1 MLDLIFANSDP
12 RVSGHTLETAFSG
25 RDCLV
30 NLIPYNP
37 TAVGAL
43 HGYAVP
49 QDDAV
54 QIFADVVEQK
64 WGVRVKVRWSSA
76 AGRGVDG
83 ACGQLVVEQPSR
95 Q

>member
-1 MLDLIFANSDP
+1 M
-12 RVSGHTLETAFSG
+12 
-25 RDCLV
+25 

-43 HGYAVP
+43 HGYTVP

-54 QIFADVVEQK
+54 QSFADVVEQTY
-64 WGVRVKVRWSSA
+64 GVRVKVRWSSA

-83 ACGQLVVEQPSR
+83 ACGQLVVEQPSPKH
-95 Q
+95 